1 MLPANVQPSR
11 PTGERTLA
19 DVVDAA
25 ERQAIEAALRE
36 HDGSR
41 EKAAEALAT
50 TGDLPGPARLWAHE
64 EGEALNEIVFAGN
77 NIKEVLA
84 FDGDDPSVK
93 VAPDMNWDDH
103 AGRLRTAQE
112 FLRRAHDDLFSEPD
126 NPVSR
131 ELRGRAAG
139 HIENA
144 SRWTAA
150 AIQRWHF

>member
-1 MLPANVQPSR
+1 MRSR
-11 PTGERTLA
+11 LA
-19 DVVDAA
+19 LLAA
-25 ERQAIEAALRE
+25 AGLALSPVAGWAQNYNQHPGYLR
-36 HDGSR
+36 
-41 EKAAEALAT
+41 ALS
-50 TGDLPGPARLWAHE
+50 DLRIAVRLLQHHGPFEPPQSHE